1 MTIAFDVVLGSPFL
15 GMITADGNKPLGD
28 ITITNIGDET
38 PSTLYVCVLTAI
50 RTANTG
56 SLQQGLELVTEQ
68 WLEVSQ
74 DSGSTWVPI
83 GGSASQSGN
92 RLAVSSIPTPG
103 NSTVINARLNVPTGA
118 TTAGDVVLS
127 VELFVPVTA

>member
-1 MTIAFDVVLGSPFL
+1 MTTSFDVVLGSPFIGL
-15 GMITADGNKPLGD
+15 ITSDGIKPLGN
-28 ITITNIGDET
+28 ITLTNIGDET
-38 PSTLYVCVLTAI
+38 PSTLYLCLLTAI
-50 RTANTG
+50 RTSDTG

-92 RLAVSSIPTPG
+92 RLSVSSIPTPG

-127 VELFVPVTA
+127 VELFVPVT